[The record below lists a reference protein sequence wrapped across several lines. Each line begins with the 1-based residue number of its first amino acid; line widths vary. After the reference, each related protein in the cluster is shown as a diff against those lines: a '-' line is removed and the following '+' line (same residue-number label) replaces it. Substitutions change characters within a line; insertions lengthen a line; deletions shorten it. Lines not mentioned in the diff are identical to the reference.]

1 MKKYLLILL
10 IVVTSGIYLWN
21 SSNAFQEIP
30 YDYDTGK
37 YEQPVDND
45 YKVKEYAFYINKI
58 IYPVLTNY
66 NPDKKFIETV
76 EHLHKKMQWEYNT
89 IFPNDRAYY
98 KDFKQSLMLKMI
110 VSLIQL
116 PEKRTVDE
124 DFYDLVQ
131 GLSDLGGDDIIDDA
145 YFYSFRTLEKHG
157 AFNDPNIVDL
167 FIDCI
172 LKSSEKSDYDYHMS
186 DYIIEDVAKHN
197 SMKYTPEKVQALLH

>member
-1 MKKYLLILL
+1 
-10 IVVTSGIYLWN
+10 
-21 SSNAFQEIP
+21 
-30 YDYDTGK
+30 
-37 YEQPVDND
+37 
-45 YKVKEYAFYINKI
+45 
-58 IYPVLTNY
+58 
-66 NPDKKFIETV
+66 
-76 EHLHKKMQWEYNT
+76 
-89 IFPNDRAYY
+89 
-98 KDFKQSLMLKMI
+98 MI

-172 LKSSEKSDYDYHMS
+172 LKSSEKSDYDYHIS

-197 SMKYTPEKVQALLH
+197 SMKYTPEKVQAILH